1 VKDCLVFGQQRFVDD
16 LSLGLWRDDSGGTDG
31 TYPIKSGM
39 LRNVACLIHW
49 ATFHLSPSAG
59 PLRPIRIFTTV
70 LAVLRFNAETRKW
83 WKFAGGGVLSIAY
96 FALLVVFFKP
106 H

>member
-59 PLRPIRIFTTV
+59 PPPPHSYLYYGS
-70 LAVLRFNAETRKW
+70 
-83 WKFAGGGVLSIAY
+83 GGLTLQRGDPE
-96 FALLVVFFKP
+96 VVEVRGRRRSVHSVFCSARSFF
-106 H
+106 